1 VSCQIGQTVG
11 VAVAGVTLA
20 AGSATRASLATGTHL
35 GWTLNT
41 GYGIAVLILGLLS
54 TTAWAKATAHD
65 AAATPPGDDTGT
77 PSPRDPSPAA
87 GTRAPVPS

>member
-1 VSCQIGQTVG
+1 MTCSSRITLSSEIRPVG
-11 VAVAGVTLA
+11 WP
-20 AGSATRASLATGTHL
+20 ATATHL

-65 AAATPPGDDTGT
+65 ATATPPGNDTGT

>member
-1 VSCQIGQTVG
+1 
-11 VAVAGVTLA
+11 
-20 AGSATRASLATGTHL
+20 
-35 GWTLNT
+35 
-41 GYGIAVLILGLLS
+41 VLILGLLS